1 MPAATERDAFAALNL
16 NWIRTADGVWTPSP
30 VHVDGLHASTVRS
43 LLDAVREAA
52 ASPEDNP
59 PGLVV
64 QGQAGA
70 GKTHLLG
77 WVREQVHAAG
87 GYFFLVGPLGGA
99 APFWES
105 VIGAIVDG
113 LTRPVDGA
121 AGETQLRLFLRRL
134 AGVVG
139 ATPAIVD
146 AVTGRIP
153 LEPVHLKDFV
163 VALRSHDRR
172 LGGDCQDTLRA
183 LVLFG
188 SDDLDDEDVGRGY
201 LQSME
206 EQFPNE
212 RAERGMRSPAKPA
225 TEIVRELSRLLA
237 VTGPTVI
244 AVDQI
249 DTATAETQLP
259 HDTDTDAGTS
269 ATGGGAGPARDDGLA
284 VGGGPRISPIVNEVA
299 DGLLGL
305 RDLTSRTLCLLA
317 CLPITWDLVATQ
329 AVRSVRDRFRVISP
343 LGVIGAGDLAAQ
355 LIARRF
361 ARRYQ
366 AIGFTPPYPTWP
378 VRPEALAAAGD
389 YTPRAL
395 LQRIDAHVRAGLA
408 AGAYP
413 ELRSFAAGAH
423 PDDVVPSAAGTS
435 RLGSASRPDAD
446 SGPGFAR
453 RPAPGA
459 PITAG
464 GGSIM
469 VNAVAEDEE
478 FDLDGP
484 AGRRLVV
491 GFAELDVSWRRSPS
505 ATRTTSSRSCSPP
518 AWTPGSPSS
527 DRPAGRSAW
536 TPGRAPSRRC
546 TPGCAASSTRRPATR
561 RTGRSGRS

>member
-1 MPAATERDAFAALNL
+1 MPATTEREAFAALNL

-30 VHVDGLHASTVRS
+30 VHVNGLHADTVRS
-43 LLDAVREAA
+43 LLDAIRDAA

-105 VIGAIVDG
+105 VIGAVVDG
-113 LTRPVDGA
+113 LTRPVEGEG
-121 AGETQLRLFLRRL
+121 GETQLRLFLRRL

-139 ATPAIVD
+139 ASPAIVD

-163 VALRSHDRR
+163 VALRSYDRR

-188 SDDLDDEDVGRGY
+188 SEDLDDEDVGRGY

-212 RAERGMRSPAKPA
+212 RAERGMRAPAKPA

-237 VTGPTVI
+237 LTGPTII

-259 HDTDTDAGTS
+259 HGHPDSPDRPEPAAPLDDDA
-269 ATGGGAGPARDDGLA
+269 AGP
-284 VGGGPRISPIVNEVA
+284 GGPWVSPIVNEVA

-329 AVRSVRDRFRVISP
+329 AVRSVRDRFSYNFV
-343 LGVIGAGDLAAQ
+343 
-355 LIARRF
+355 
-361 ARRYQ
+361 
-366 AIGFTPPYPTWP
+366 
-378 VRPEALAAAGD
+378 
-389 YTPRAL
+389 
-395 LQRIDAHVRAGLA
+395 
-408 AGAYP
+408 
-413 ELRSFAAGAH
+413 
-423 PDDVVPSAAGTS
+423 
-435 RLGSASRPDAD
+435 
-446 SGPGFAR
+446 
-453 RPAPGA
+453 
-459 PITAG
+459 
-464 GGSIM
+464 
-469 VNAVAEDEE
+469 
-478 FDLDGP
+478 
-484 AGRRLVV
+484 
-491 GFAELDVSWRRSPS
+491 
-505 ATRTTSSRSCSPP
+505 
-518 AWTPGSPSS
+518 
-527 DRPAGRSAW
+527 
-536 TPGRAPSRRC
+536 
-546 TPGCAASSTRRPATR
+546 
-561 RTGRSGRS
+561 